1 MRETVTD
8 YEVEKKEV
16 EKEKI
21 YCDDCHQETD
31 KPTFE
36 VREVCDDCRT
46 VEDSSRI
53 SQSLDVANDIVGKV
67 KDTEM
72 YDHFNSEPYLG
83 KIGLVELHSLSLPL
97 TGLILIILSVQ
108 SRAAREMIAYGL
120 GMLLW
125 GVIVGYM
132 VFGI

>member
-8 YEVEKKEV
+8 YKVEKKEV

-31 KPTFE
+31 NPTFE

-53 SQSLDVANDIVGKV
+53 SQSLETANHIVGKV

-72 YDHFNSEPYLG
+72 YDHFDSEPYLRG
-83 KIGLVELHSLSLPL
+83 IGLVALHSLSLPL
-97 TGLILIILSVQ
+97 TGLIILSVR
-108 SRAAREMIAYGL
+108 SRAAREMIIYGL

-125 GVIVGYM
+125 GVIVGYA

>member
-31 KPTFE
+31 NPTFE

-53 SQSLDVANDIVGKV
+53 SQSLDVAESIVGKIENS
-67 KDTEM
+67 EM
-72 YDHFNSEPYLG
+72 YKDSKQAPDLG
-83 KIGLVELHSLSLPL
+83 KIGLWTLFALSLPI
-97 TGLILIILSVQ
+97 TGVLMLGIQ
-108 SRAAREMIAYGL
+108 KQATRELVMYAL

-125 GVIVGYM
+125 GVIVGYA

>member
-31 KPTFE
+31 NPTFE

-46 VEDSSRI
+46 VEDSSRT
-53 SQSLDVANDIVGKV
+53 SESLDVAESIVGKIEN
-67 KDTEM
+67 TEM
-72 YDHFNSEPYLG
+72 YGTIEESNDLG
-83 KIGLVELHSLSLPL
+83 KIKLFILSILSLPL
-97 TGLILIILSVQ
+97 TGVLMFGIQKQATRELIIY
-108 SRAAREMIAYGL
+108 AL

-125 GVIVGYM
+125 GVIVGYA